1 MKPQKK
7 SQMEIMGLAII
18 VILIT
23 VGIFFYIGFRARQQ
37 PVDQKQEFGNVQL
50 ATNIINSILETTT
63 ENCYGLTFSEVLQR
77 CASNTG
83 GYCSEGVTTTYCDYF
98 RSQLKA
104 QQPSDPAGILDLT
117 LDEWV
122 PNYGFYVKKVGDDTE
137 ISGLADIKD
146 GCLSGEKI
154 AKRFTIPSNPPSY
167 ILLEIC

>member
-23 VGIFFYIGFRARQQ
+23 VGIFFYIGFRAKQQ

-50 ATNIINSILETTT
+50 ATNIINSILETNTK
-63 ENCYGLTFSEVLQR
+63 ENECYGLSFSEVLQR
-77 CASNTG
+77 CAGPG
-83 GYCSEGVTTTYCDYF
+83 GDCAGGTPYCAYF
-98 RSQLKA
+98 KTNIQTIFAS
-104 QQPSDPAGILDLT
+104 T
-117 LDEWV
+117 LDQWV
-122 PNYGFYVKKVGDDTE
+122 PNYGFFVKNVRTNEE
-137 ISGLADIKD
+137 ISGLREFKN
-146 GCLSGEKI
+146 GCSSGEKI